1 MLVKKC
7 VSVYTLVYLNKHV
20 DQVSS
25 PPLHGSW
32 ALNSSLQAL
41 LLSMFPAES
50 SHWPSSP
57 LSNGTHLSLHTFTLG
72 LENKSKISVTT
83 ANLQRLRKHISSSL
97 LCTML

>member
-7 VSVYTLVYLNKHV
+7 VSVHTVVYLNNHV

-32 ALNSSLQAL
+32 GLKSSPQAL
-41 LLSMFPAES
+41 LLSILPAES
-50 SHWPSSP
+50 SHWPESP
-57 LSNGTHLSLHTFTLG
+57 LKRVTHLSLHTFILG